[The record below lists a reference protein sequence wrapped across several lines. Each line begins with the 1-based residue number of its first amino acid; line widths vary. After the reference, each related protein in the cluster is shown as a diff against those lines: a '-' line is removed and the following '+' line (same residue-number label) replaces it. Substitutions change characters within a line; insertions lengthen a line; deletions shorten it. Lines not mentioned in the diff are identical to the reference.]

1 MMPSPHPFARFIQI
15 LGRGKSLTR
24 ALTMAEAQEAMG
36 MILAGNVLPEQLG
49 AFLMLLRVKEESPE
63 EIAGFVLAAREAM
76 ALPLALPKVDLDW
89 SSYAGKRRQLPWF
102 ILAALL
108 LAQNGVRVFMH
119 GAEGHTAGRVYTSDV
134 LARLGIPAA
143 SSLEEAA
150 AHLAQRNFAYLTL
163 EHISPELGRLINLR
177 PILGLRS
184 PVHTLSRMLNP
195 FAAPVMLQAVFH
207 PGYME
212 IHQKAALLLGQ
223 PHMAVFRGEGG
234 EIERRPNKPCEVLT
248 VHEGA
253 TAEERWP
260 ALLPEPRQAAEDEMD
275 LGRLPALWRGDIADE
290 YGEAAI
296 TGTLAIALKAL
307 GRAGSQE
314 EAQGVAQSLW
324 AGRARAS
331 LSAAD
336 TVL

>member
-1 MMPSPHPFARFIQI
+1 MMPSPHPFARFVQI

-24 ALTMAEAQEAMG
+24 SLNVAEAQEAMG
-36 MILAGNVLPEQLG
+36 MILAGKVLPEQVG

-76 ALPLALPKVDLDW
+76 ALPSPLPQADLDW

-102 ILAALL
+102 LLAALL
-108 LAQNGVRVFMH
+108 LARNGLRVFMH
-119 GAEGHTAGRVYTSDV
+119 GTEGHTAGRVYTREV
-134 LARLGIPAA
+134 LAHLGIPVAA
-143 SSLEEAA
+143 SFDEAA
-150 AHLAQRNFAYLTL
+150 AHLGQRNFAYLPL
-163 EHISPELGRLINLR
+163 EHISPELARLIRLR

-195 FAAPVMLQAVFH
+195 FAAPVMLQGIFH
-207 PGYME
+207 PGYMS
-212 IHQKAALLLGQ
+212 IHQGAALVLGQ

-260 ALLPEPRQAAEDEMD
+260 AILPEPRQPAEDEMD
-275 LGRLPALWRGDIADE
+275 LGRLLAFWRGDIADE
-290 YGEAAI
+290 YGEASV

-307 GRAGSQE
+307 GRAKSQE
-314 EAQGVAQSLW
+314 DAQRLAQKLW
-324 AGRARAS
+324 AGRDRLS
-331 LSAAD
+331 LQAAA
-336 TVL
+336 

>member
-24 ALTMAEAQEAMG
+24 ALTMAEAQEAMS
-36 MILAGNVLPEQLG
+36 MILAGDVLPEQLG
-49 AFLMLLRVKEESPE
+49 AFLLLLRVKEESPE

-76 ALPLALPKVDLDW
+76 ALPPALPKVDLDW

-102 ILAALL
+102 DLAALL
-108 LAQNGVRVFMH
+108 LARNGMPVFMH
-119 GAEGHTAGRVYTSDV
+119 GAEGHTAGRVYTSEV
-134 LARLGIPAA
+134 LARLGIPVAG
-143 SSLEEAA
+143 SFEEAA
-150 AHLAQRNFAYLTL
+150 AQLGQRNFAYLML
-163 EHISPELGRLINLR
+163 DRISPTLGRIINMRL
-177 PILGLRS
+177 ILGLRS

-195 FAAPVMLQAVFH
+195 FAAPAMLQGVFH
-207 PGYME
+207 PGYMDT
-212 IHQKAALLLGQ
+212 HQKAALLLGQ

-260 ALLPEPRQAAEDEMD
+260 ALLPEPRQTAEEEMD
-275 LGRLPALWRGDIADE
+275 LGRLLALWRGEITDE

-296 TGTLAIALKAL
+296 WGTLAIALKVL
-307 GRAGSQE
+307 GHANSQE
-314 EAQGVAQSLW
+314 DAQILAENMWAQRD
-324 AGRARAS
+324 RAC
-331 LSAAD
+331 LDAAA
-336 TVL
+336 

>member
-1 MMPSPHPFARFIQI
+1 MMPSPHPFARFVQI

-24 ALTMAEAQEAMG
+24 ALTVEEAQEAMS
-36 MILAGNVLPEQLG
+36 MILAGKVLPEQLG

-63 EIAGFVLAAREAM
+63 EIAGFVRAAREAM
-76 ALPLALPKVDLDW
+76 ALPSPLPQPDLDW

-102 ILAALL
+102 ILAAAL
-108 LAQNGVRVFMH
+108 LARNGFSVFMH
-119 GAEGHTAGRVYTSDV
+119 GTEGHTPGRVYTREV
-134 LARLGIPAA
+134 LARLGFPIA
-143 SSLEEAA
+143 SSFSEAA
-150 AHLAQRNFAYLTL
+150 AHLGQRNFAYLPL
-163 EHISPELGRLINLR
+163 EHISAELARLINLR

-195 FAAPVMLQAVFH
+195 FAAPVMLQGIFH

-248 VHEGA
+248 VHQGA

-260 ALLPEPRQAAEDEMD
+260 ALLPEPRQPAEDEMD
-275 LGRLPALWRGDIADE
+275 LGRLLALWRGDATDE

-296 TGTLAIALKAL
+296 WGTLAIALKAL
-307 GRAGSQE
+307 GRADSQE
-314 EAQGVAQSLW
+314 DAQILAQNQWADRDRTSLD
-324 AGRARAS
+324 
-331 LSAAD
+331 AAA
-336 TVL
+336 